1 MSAAA
6 RVRRLELGRLGVG
19 TAQLGNLQHE
29 MSDRTA
35 IDIVDAAWEA
45 GIRYFDTAPHYGVG
59 LSERRLGMALAGRPR
74 DDFIV
79 STKVGRLLV
88 PNPGGEGEQ
97 DEHGFRTP
105 AVLRREWDFSRDGI
119 LRSIDDSLTRLGLDD
134 VDIAYLHDPDDHW
147 LQASTDGIGA
157 LIELRDQGVLR
168 AIGVGMNQSA
178 MLAEFVRRCD
188 IDLVMVAGRH
198 TLLDRTAAD
207 ALLPLADERGVGV
220 VAAAVYNSGLLS
232 TATIAPDATF
242 DYVTAPPEIVER
254 AREMASLCLAYG
266 VTLPAAAVQF
276 PLRSPAVSAVVVGV
290 RSRQEVEET
299 IRRAAVPIPDEL
311 WTELDEL
318 AAGDTRSDQLPNTSH
333 V

>member
-6 RVRRLELGRLGVG
+6 RRRALDLGRVGIG
-19 TAQLGNLQHE
+19 TAQLGNLGQE
-29 MSDRTA
+29 LSDRTA
-35 IDIVDAAWEA
+35 ADIIDAAWEA
-45 GIRYFDTAPHYGVG
+45 GVRYFDTAPHYGVG

-74 DDFIV
+74 DDFVV

-88 PNPGGEGEQ
+88 PNPGHETEQ

-105 AVLRREWDFSRDGI
+105 AVLRRQWDFSRDGV

-147 LQASTDGIGA
+147 LQASTEAVGA
-157 LIELRDQGVLR
+157 LIELRDQGVLG
-168 AIGVGMNQSA
+168 AIGVGMNQAS

-198 TLLDRTAAD
+198 TLLDRSAAD
-207 ALLPLADERGVGV
+207 ELLPLAAERGVGV

-232 TATIAPDATF
+232 TPTVAADATF
-242 DYVTAPPEIVER
+242 DYERASPEVVSR
-254 AREMASLCLAYG
+254 AREMASLCLTYG
-266 VTLPAAAVQF
+266 VTLPAAAIQF
-276 PLRSPAVSAVVVGV
+276 PLRDPAVKTVVVGV

-299 IRRAAVPIPDEL
+299 LRRVSVPIPEPL
-311 WTELDEL
+311 WAELDEL
-318 AAGDTRSDQLPNTSH
+318 VDATTSDQLPNTSH

>member
-6 RVRRLELGRLGVG
+6 RRRALDLGRVGIG
-19 TAQLGNLQHE
+19 TAQLGNLGQE
-29 MSDRTA
+29 LSDRTA
-35 IDIVDAAWEA
+35 ADIVDAAWEA
-45 GIRYFDTAPHYGVG
+45 GVRYFDTAPHYGVG

-74 DDFIV
+74 DDFVV

-88 PNPGGEGEQ
+88 PNPGHETEQ

-105 AVLRREWDFSRDGI
+105 AVLRRQWDFSRDGV

-147 LQASTDGIGA
+147 LQASTEAVGA
-157 LIELRDQGVLR
+157 LIELRDQGVLG
-168 AIGVGMNQSA
+168 AIGVGMNQAA

-207 ALLPLADERGVGV
+207 ELLPLAAERGVGV

-232 TATIAPDATF
+232 TPTVAADATF
-242 DYVTAPPEIVER
+242 DYETASPEVVAR
-254 AREMASLCLAYG
+254 AREMASLCLTYG
-266 VTLPAAAVQF
+266 VTLPAAAIQF
-276 PLRSPAVSAVVVGV
+276 PLRDPAVNTVVVGV

-299 IRRAAVPIPDEL
+299 MRRVSVPIPEPL
-311 WTELDEL
+311 WAELDEL
-318 AAGDTRSDQLPNTSH
+318 AEATTSDQLPNTSH